1 MTPERLAF
9 RIDDVTEITGLSRAT
24 IYRLIAAGKLRTT
37 KIGGC
42 RVVPASSLRT
52 LIEKG
57 ALYPSSCPSPDCD
70 MGRPKETA

>member
-1 MTPERLAF
+1 MTHERLAF
-9 RIDDVTEITGLSRAT
+9 RVDEVAELAGISRAT

-57 ALYPSSCPSPDCD
+57 ALYPSPCPSPDCD
-70 MGRPKETA
+70 MVEPKETA